1 MRLEIEP
8 ERYRQAESDEIDLPL
23 FQLTEEGVHRVPRC
37 LRSVGYSGHHVEPA
51 IRLPSIHTESDSL
64 LDSFRFCI

>member
-23 FQLTEEGVHRVPRC
+23 FQLTEERVHLS
-37 LRSVGYSGHHVEPA
+37 LR
-51 IRLPSIHTESDSL
+51 RLSNFD
-64 LDSFRFCI
+64 